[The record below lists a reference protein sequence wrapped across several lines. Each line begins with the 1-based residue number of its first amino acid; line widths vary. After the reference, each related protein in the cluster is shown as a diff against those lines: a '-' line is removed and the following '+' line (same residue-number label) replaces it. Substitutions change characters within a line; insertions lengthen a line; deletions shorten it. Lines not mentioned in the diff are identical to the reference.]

1 MSKALQV
8 REMIAQAKARGG
20 DAVSLIPAVM
30 QLGFK
35 RQLAR
40 AYINNNWDS
49 VEAAV
54 IVVEHKPAKALSMS
68 KDAIRK
74 REARAAK
81 KALIEDVLAAMRA
94 EA

>member
-8 REMIAQAKARGG
+8 REMIAQAKALGS

-30 QLGFK
+30 ALGMK

-40 AYINNNWDS
+40 TYILGNWDR

-54 IVVEHKPAKALSMS
+54 VVEQKPSKPAKTLSMS
-68 KDAIRK
+68 RDAIRK

-81 KALIEDVLAAMRA
+81 RATAAASVVA
-94 EA
+94 EAI